1 MPETRIADN
10 VAWHINQEVRKIRKE
25 RRAAKTKKEPIPKPP
40 KPKKKIDLL
49 FEAWAKRENVDLNEL
64 GVMKL

>member
-10 VAWHINQEVRKIRKE
+10 VAWYMSKEVKKIRKE
-25 RRAAKTKKEPIPKPP
+25 RKVKKESKPP
-40 KPKKKIDLL
+40 KPKCQRDIV
-49 FEAWAKRENVDLNEL
+49 FEAWAKREGIDLNEL